1 MEFTLAP
8 EANDTGVNCWQ
19 GPGMVRTITPH
30 QADYLATE
38 EDMQQ

>member
-19 GPGMVRTITPH
+19 GRGIRTITPH